1 MFQDIVLNHKKT
13 SLYTYGKNN
22 EQDSFTFK
30 RFMLIKQ
37 QRGEILGIIIDFR
50 LNFNNNINKIC
61 RNACQKVSA
70 VSKIAENLTVME

>member
-1 MFQDIVLNHKKT
+1 MVKT
-13 SLYTYGKNN
+13 MNKTALHL
-22 EQDSFTFK
+22 

-37 QRGEILGIIIDFR
+37 QRREILGIIIDFR

-70 VSKIAENLTVME
+70 VSKVAENLTVME